1 MSFISDEFAKEILRN
16 ILLGGSASLENAQ
29 TKHIITGA
37 SNNLGSIINTSAGLP
52 RIRTEAV
59 SKFTLILHQPTLIEV
74 LNAFE
79 IRCCLCKQVIGYP
92 AWYWSKKYAVN
103 HFHYFICF
111 DSSSPLKP
119 TTKCYKR

>member
-1 MSFISDEFAKEILRN
+1 MGLISDEFAKEMLRN
-16 ILLGGSASLENAQ
+16 ISLGGSPSLENAEV
-29 TKHIITGA
+29 HVVLG
-37 SNNLGSIINTSAGLP
+37 SRNNLTVIMDRSSGLP
-52 RIRTEAV
+52 KIRKEAAA
-59 SKFTLILHQPTLIEV
+59 KFTLLVRQPLILEA

-111 DSSSPLKP
+111 DASSPLKP